1 MPSVHSLANMAS
13 HLRNASRASLGITS
27 VKNTKTNLYLAM
39 ALHRSGFFSN
49 VYRAG
54 PTPPTLEQMVSQVPE
69 QVTNANAANM
79 RIWLGMKYWD
89 GKPVLNN
96 VSMISTSKRLMTV
109 KTEELARLTRGFPAK
124 LDGGVVQGLNLGE
137 CMFLSTS
144 KGVLEAREALSRQ
157 VGGLLLCRAS

>member
-1 MPSVHSLANMAS
+1 
-13 HLRNASRASLGITS
+13 
-27 VKNTKTNLYLAM
+27 
-39 ALHRSGFFSN
+39 
-49 VYRAG
+49 
-54 PTPPTLEQMVSQVPE
+54 
-69 QVTNANAANM
+69 
-79 RIWLGMKYWD
+79 MKYWD